1 MMAQE
6 NPPRHGEGDR
16 ATRGGGASRALPRP
30 MTSTARKLRKS
41 MSLPEVLLWQ
51 ELRGGKAGAKFR
63 RQHPIGPFAVDFFC
77 TQAGLVIEVDG
88 EAHNRADR
96 PARDVARDQYLVGAG
111 YRVVRIAAADVLPN
125 LEGVVQQIS
134 AAAGSPLHHAGAVP
148 LPTSGEDF

>member
-1 MMAQE
+1 
-6 NPPRHGEGDR
+6 
-16 ATRGGGASRALPRP
+16 
-30 MTSTARKLRKS
+30 

-51 ELRGGKAGAKFR
+51 ELRGGKSGAKFR
-63 RQHPIGPFAVDFFC
+63 RQHPIGPFVVDFFC

-111 YRVVRIAAADVLPN
+111 YRVVRIAAADVLTN
-125 LEGVVQQIS
+125 LEGVVQKIS

-148 LPTSGEDF
+148 LPTRGEDF